1 VVLRS
6 VDSSALDRVHAA
18 LTELIA
24 KERFKASAGEAEG
37 KS

>member
-1 VVLRS
+1 VDVV
-6 VDSSALDRVHAA
+6 ALDRVHGA
-18 LTELIA
+18 LSELIA